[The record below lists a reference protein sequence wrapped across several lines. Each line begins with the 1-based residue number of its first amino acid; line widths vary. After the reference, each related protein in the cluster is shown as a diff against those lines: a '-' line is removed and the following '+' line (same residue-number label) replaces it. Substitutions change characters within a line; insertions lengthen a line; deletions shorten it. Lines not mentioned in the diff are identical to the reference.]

1 MICVNCTIAIIKYFS
16 HSTFFLCTLDFKKGL
31 ETMATFKKYKKGDG
45 TYWQFRAYLGTDE
58 ATGKRIATTRRG
70 FKTEREAKK
79 AYKQLLIDYEKNG
92 GLNSKPTVNIKTFE
106 ELYNLWLESYQTTVK
121 ESTLM
126 NVKRKFEIHVLPKF
140 GNMKLDKISIAQAQK
155 AVNEWSK
162 KLDSFDKLNSYCSR
176 LMKYAI
182 SLELVDKNPFEYVIK
197 PKSKDKDDKIKFYTK
212 DELQTILNYLESR
225 THSEDELQR
234 HQEYFYYCLVRL
246 LAFSGLR
253 INEALALEWSDIDF
267 NACVLSVSKTL
278 SRTEKGFKPS
288 TPKTK
293 ASIRTISLDDKT
305 MQILKAWRTIHKEML
320 FMNGKRSEVVF
331 CDMDSYQKHY
341 KGYWYQTEKRINKTN
356 VAPINFHAFRHT
368 HASFLFASGVSMKE
382 VQTRLGHSSIQMTM
396 DIYTH
401 LLPDQQTETVEKL
414 AKFANF

>member
-1 MICVNCTIAIIKYFS
+1 
-16 HSTFFLCTLDFKKGL
+16 
-31 ETMATFKKYKKGDG
+31 MATFKKYTKGDG
-45 TYWQFRAYLGTDE
+45 IYWQFRAYLGTDE
-58 ATGKRIATTRRG
+58 ATGKRISTTRRG

-79 AYKQLLIDYEKNG
+79 AYKQLIIDYEKNG

-121 ESTLM
+121 ESTLL
-126 NVKRKFEIHVLPKF
+126 NTKRFFDIHILPIFAK
-140 GNMKLDKISIAQAQK
+140 MKLSKISIAQAQK
-155 AVNEWSK
+155 AVNEWAK
-162 KLDSFDKLNSYCSR
+162 KLDTFDKLNSYCSR

-225 THSEDELQR
+225 THSEDELHR
-234 HQEYFYYCLVRL
+234 HQEFFYYCLVRL

-267 NACVLSVSKTL
+267 NACTLSVSKTL
-278 SRTEKGFKPS
+278 SKTKNGFKPS

-293 ASIRTISLDDKT
+293 ASIRTIPLDTKT
-305 MQILKAWRTIHKEML
+305 MQVLKAWRTIHKKIL
-320 FMNGKRSEVVF
+320 FMNGKRSEYIFSSFEGVPRHIRTIEIMLDRTIEAV
-331 CDMDSYQKHY
+331 
-341 KGYWYQTEKRINKTN
+341 GVKRITL
-356 VAPINFHAFRHT
+356 HGLRHT
-368 HASFLFASGVSMKE
+368 HASLLFASGASIKE
-382 VQTRLGHSSIQMTM
+382 AQSRLGHSNIETTM
-396 DIYTH
+396 NVYTH
-401 LLPDQQTETVEKL
+401 VTQEQQTETVEKL

>member
-1 MICVNCTIAIIKYFS
+1 
-16 HSTFFLCTLDFKKGL
+16 
-31 ETMATFKKYKKGDG
+31 MATFKKYTKGDG
-45 TYWQFRAYLGTDE
+45 TYWQFRCYLGTDE
-58 ATGKRIATTRRG
+58 ATGKRISTRRRG
-70 FKTEREAKK
+70 FKTEKEAKQ

-121 ESTLM
+121 ESTLIM
-126 NVKRKFEIHVLPKF
+126 VKSFFKNYILPKF

-162 KLDSFDKLNSYCSR
+162 KNRNYSTILSYCSR
-176 LMKYAI
+176 VIKYAV
-182 SLELVDKNPFEYVIK
+182 SLELVDKNPFEYVVRPKAK
-197 PKSKDKDDKIKFYTK
+197 PKTDKKQFYTK
-212 DELQTILNYLESR
+212 DELQNVLDYLEDRSNL
-225 THSEDELQR
+225 DNELQR
-234 HQEYFYYCLVRL
+234 HQEFFYYCLVRL

-267 NACVLSVSKTL
+267 SACTLSVNKTL

-293 ASIRTISLDDKT
+293 ASIRQIPLDDKT
-305 MQILKAWRTIHKEML
+305 MQVLKAWRTIHKEML
-320 FMNGKRSEVVF
+320 FMNGKRSELVF
-331 CDMDSYQKHY
+331 TDLHGDYLYYARVNINLKNRLQKIETPAIHLH
-341 KGYWYQTEKRINKTN
+341 GL
-356 VAPINFHAFRHT
+356 RHT
-368 HASFLFASGVSMKE
+368 HASLLFASGVSMKE
-382 VQTRLGHSSIQMTM
+382 AQVRLGHSSIQMTM

-401 LLPDQQTETVEKL
+401 VTADQQTETVEKL

>member
-1 MICVNCTIAIIKYFS
+1 MYAR
-16 HSTFFLCTLDFKKGL
+16 LKKGL
-31 ETMATFKKYKKGDG
+31 ETMATFKKYQKGDG

-58 ATGKRIATTRRG
+58 ATGKRISTTRRG
-70 FKTEREAKK
+70 FKTEREAKQ
-79 AYKQLLIDYEKNG
+79 AYKKLLVDYEKNG

-121 ESTLM
+121 ESTLI
-126 NVKRKFEIHVLPKF
+126 NTKIIFNFHILPKF
-140 GNMKLDKISIAQAQK
+140 GNMKLNKISIAQAQK
-155 AVNEWSK
+155 AVNDWAK
-162 KLDSFDKLNSYCSR
+162 KVRHYNCINAYCKR
-176 LMKYAI
+176 LMNYAI

-234 HQEYFYYCLVRL
+234 HQEFFYYCLVRL

-253 INEALALEWSDIDF
+253 INEALALKWSDVDF
-267 NACVLSVSKTL
+267 NACTLSVSKTL
-278 SRTEKGFKPS
+278 SKTEKGFKPS

-293 ASIRTISLDDKT
+293 ASIRTIPIDTKT
-305 MQILKAWRTIHKEML
+305 MQVLKAWRTIHKEIL

-341 KGYWYQTEKRINKTN
+341 KGYWYQTKKRISKTN
-356 VAPINFHAFRHT
+356 VFPIGFHAFRHT
-368 HASFLFASGVSMKE
+368 HASLLFASGVSVKE
-382 VQTRLGHSSIQMTM
+382 AQVRLGHASIKITM

-401 LLPDQQTETVEKL
+401 VTADQQTETVEKL
-414 AKFANF
+414 SKFANF

>member
-1 MICVNCTIAIIKYFS
+1 
-16 HSTFFLCTLDFKKGL
+16 
-31 ETMATFKKYKKGDG
+31 MATFKKYQKGDG

-79 AYKQLLIDYEKNG
+79 AYKQLLIEYEKNG

-121 ESTLM
+121 ESTLI
-126 NVKRKFEIHVLPKF
+126 NTKIIFNFHILPKF
-140 GNMKLDKISIAQAQK
+140 GNMKLNKISIAQAQK
-155 AVNEWSK
+155 AVNYWAK
-162 KLDSFDKLNSYCSR
+162 KVRHYNCINAYCKR
-176 LMKYAI
+176 LMNYAI
-182 SLELVDKNPFEYVIK
+182 SLELVDKNPFKYVIK

-225 THSEDELQR
+225 THSENELQR
-234 HQEYFYYCLVRL
+234 HQEFFYYCLVRL

-267 NACVLSVSKTL
+267 NSCTLSVNKTL
-278 SRTEKGFKPS
+278 SRAEKGFKSS

-293 ASIRTISLDDKT
+293 ASVRTIPLDTKT
-305 MQILKAWRTIHKEML
+305 MQVLKAWRTIHKEML
-320 FMNGKRSEVVF
+320 FMNGKRSELLFSNYLGVVI
-331 CDMDSYQKHY
+331 SYTNHWRQVE
-341 KGYWYQTEKRINKTN
+341 TRLNKTG
-356 VAPINFHAFRHT
+356 VTPLSFHAFRHT
-368 HASFLFASGVSMKE
+368 HASLLFASGVSMKE
-382 VQTRLGHSSIQMTM
+382 AQARLGHSSIQMTM

-401 LLPDQQTETVEKL
+401 VTADQQTETVEKL

>member
-1 MICVNCTIAIIKYFS
+1 
-16 HSTFFLCTLDFKKGL
+16 
-31 ETMATFKKYKKGDG
+31 MATFKKYTKGDG

-79 AYKQLLIDYEKNG
+79 AYKQLLIDYEENG
-92 GLNSKPTVNIKTFE
+92 GLNSKPTINIKTFE

-121 ESTLM
+121 ESTFIDT
-126 NVKRKFEIHVLPKF
+126 KRKFRLHILPKF
-140 GNMKLDKISIAQAQK
+140 GNMKLSKISIAQAQK

-212 DELQTILNYLESR
+212 EELQTILNYLESR

-234 HQEYFYYCLVRL
+234 HQEFFYYCLVRL

-267 NACVLSVSKTL
+267 NACTLSVSKTL
-278 SRTEKGFKPS
+278 SKTEKGFKPS

-293 ASIRTISLDDKT
+293 ASVRTIPLDTKT
-305 MQILKAWRTIHKEML
+305 MQVLKAWRTIHKELL

-331 CDMDSYQKHY
+331 CDMDGVQLIYN
-341 KGYWYQTEKRINKTN
+341 GYWYQLTN
-356 VAPINFHAFRHT
+356 RMKDIHTPLLNFHAFRHT
-368 HASFLFASGVSMKE
+368 HASLLFASGVSMKE
-382 VQTRLGHSSIQMTM
+382 VQTRLGHSSIQLTM

-401 LLPDQQTETVEKL
+401 LLPDQQTKTIEKL

>member
-1 MICVNCTIAIIKYFS
+1 
-16 HSTFFLCTLDFKKGL
+16 
-31 ETMATFKKYKKGDG
+31 MATFKKYTKGDG

-121 ESTLM
+121 ESTFIDT
-126 NVKRKFEIHVLPKF
+126 KRKFRLHILPKF

-155 AVNEWSK
+155 AVNEWAK
-162 KLDSFDKLNSYCSR
+162 KIDSFDKLNSFCSR

-182 SLELVDKNPFEYVIK
+182 SLELIDKNPFEYVIK

-225 THSEDELQR
+225 THSEDEVQR
-234 HQEYFYYCLVRL
+234 HQEFFYYCLVRL

-267 NACVLSVSKTL
+267 NACTLSVSKTL
-278 SRTEKGFKPS
+278 SKTENGFKPS

-293 ASIRTISLDDKT
+293 ASVRTISLDGKT
-305 MQILKAWRTIHKEML
+305 MQVLKAWRTIHKEML

-331 CDMDSYQKHY
+331 CDMEGVQLIYS
-341 KGYWYQTEKRINKTN
+341 GYWYQLTNRIRDIHI
-356 VAPINFHAFRHT
+356 PLLSFHAFRHT
-368 HASFLFASGVSMKE
+368 HASLLFASGVSMKE

-401 LLPDQQTETVEKL
+401 LLPDQQTKTVEKL
-414 AKFANF
+414 TKFANF

>member
-1 MICVNCTIAIIKYFS
+1 
-16 HSTFFLCTLDFKKGL
+16 
-31 ETMATFKKYKKGDG
+31 MATFKKYTKGDG

-58 ATGKRIATTRRG
+58 ATGKRISTTRRG

-121 ESTLM
+121 ESTLL
-126 NVKRKFEIHVLPKF
+126 NTKRFFDIHILPIFAK
-140 GNMKLDKISIAQAQK
+140 MKLSKISIAQCQK
-155 AVNEWSK
+155 AVNTWAKEVRHYK
-162 KLDSFDKLNSYCSR
+162 RLNAYCKR
-176 LMKYAI
+176 LMNYAI
-182 SLELVDKNPFEYVIK
+182 SLELIDKNPFEYVIK
-197 PKSKDKDDKIKFYTK
+197 PKEKDKDDKKKFYTK
-212 DELQTILNYLESR
+212 EELQEILEYLESR

-267 NACVLSVSKTL
+267 NSCTLSVNKTL
-278 SRTEKGFKPS
+278 SRTSKGFEPS

-293 ASIRTISLDDKT
+293 ASIRQIPLDAKTTQSLKQWRLIHK
-305 MQILKAWRTIHKEML
+305 QIL
-320 FMNGKRSEVVF
+320 FSNGKRSENVF
-331 CDMDSYQKHY
+331 SDMFGAKMHY
-341 KGYWYQTEKRINKTN
+341 MACWYQVEKRIKETD
-356 VAPINFHAFRHT
+356 VITLNFHAFRHT
-368 HASFLFASGVSMKE
+368 HASLLFASGVSMKE
-382 VQTRLGHSSIQMTM
+382 AQTRLGHSSIQMTM

-401 LLPDQQTETVEKL
+401 VTADQQTETVEKL
-414 AKFANF
+414 SKFANF

>member
-1 MICVNCTIAIIKYFS
+1 
-16 HSTFFLCTLDFKKGL
+16 
-31 ETMATFKKYKKGDG
+31 MATFKKYTKGDA

-70 FKTEREAKK
+70 FKTEREAKQ
-79 AYKQLLIDYEKNG
+79 AYKKLLIDYEKNG

-121 ESTLM
+121 ESTLI
-126 NVKRKFEIHVLPKF
+126 NTKIIFNFHILPKF
-140 GNMKLDKISIAQAQK
+140 GNMKLNKISIAQAQK
-155 AVNEWSK
+155 AVNDWSK
-162 KLDSFDKLNSYCSR
+162 KVRHYNCINAYCKR
-176 LMKYAI
+176 LMNYAI

-234 HQEYFYYCLVRL
+234 HQEFFYYCLVRL

-267 NACVLSVSKTL
+267 NSYALSVNKTL
-278 SRTEKGFKPS
+278 SRAEKGFKSS

-293 ASIRTISLDDKT
+293 ASVRTIPLDTKT
-305 MQILKAWRTIHKEML
+305 MQVLKAWRTIHKEML
-320 FMNGKRSEVVF
+320 FMNGKRSELVFSNYLGVVI
-331 CDMDSYQKHY
+331 SYTNHWRQVE
-341 KGYWYQTEKRINKTN
+341 TRLNKTD
-356 VAPINFHAFRHT
+356 VTPLSFHAFRHT
-368 HASFLFASGVSMKE
+368 HASLLFASGVSMKE
-382 VQTRLGHSSIQMTM
+382 AQARLGHSSIQMTM

-401 LLPDQQTETVEKL
+401 VTADQQTETVEKL
-414 AKFANF
+414 SKFANF

>member
-1 MICVNCTIAIIKYFS
+1 
-16 HSTFFLCTLDFKKGL
+16 
-31 ETMATFKKYKKGDG
+31 MATFTKYKKGDG
-45 TYWQFRAYLGTDE
+45 TYWQFRCYLGTDE
-58 ATGKRIATTRRG
+58 ATGKRISTRRRG
-70 FKTEREAKK
+70 FKTEREAKQ

-92 GLNSKPTVNIKTFE
+92 GLNSKPTLNIKTFE

-121 ESTLM
+121 ESTLLSI
-126 NVKRKFEIHVLPKF
+126 KRKFRLHILPKF

-155 AVNEWSK
+155 AVNEWAK
-162 KLDSFDKLNSYCSR
+162 KLDTFDVVNSYCSR

-182 SLELVDKNPFEYVIK
+182 SLELIDKNPFEYVIK

-225 THSEDELQR
+225 THSEDELHR

-253 INEALALEWSDIDF
+253 INEALALEWSDIGF
-267 NACVLSVSKTL
+267 NACTLSVSKTL
-278 SRTEKGFKPS
+278 SITENGFKPS

-293 ASIRTISLDDKT
+293 ASIRTISLDGKT

-320 FMNGKRSEVVF
+320 FMNGKRSELLFSNYLGVVI
-331 CDMDSYQKHY
+331 SYTNHWRQVE
-341 KGYWYQTEKRINKTN
+341 TRLNKTG
-356 VAPINFHAFRHT
+356 VTPLSFHAFRHT
-368 HASFLFASGVSMKE
+368 HASLLFASGVSMKE
-382 VQTRLGHSSIQMTM
+382 AQARLGHSSIQMTM

-401 LLPDQQTETVEKL
+401 VTADQQTETVEKL